1 MESKASPREFR
12 RTSPSLHD
20 GHESHVDYRVL
31 FGLLILSLVVYAPL
45 LGRWPISGDEFYTF
59 EDSSFSISKMLS
71 FNSRPLY
78 FIVCHY
84 LLKWN
89 PGLPVELVIRLPAML
104 AASLVAPSLYFFL
117 PKGRFAHV
125 GVLAGLIAVFNPWL
139 FEMSQFGRYYAF
151 VIFFATVA
159 TLAALRW
166 VEERRRVWPI
176 LFIVSGL
183 FAAVSHPPAVLII
196 PGGILA
202 WLAAGFRENPD
213 AVMRLVKKYGAMA
226 AAAVV
231 VAAAIGVY
239 LLRDLLSEWFGAKLG
254 DFGNSNP
261 KDIVLAL
268 AILGGLSW
276 WSLALIPMLRFPS
289 AWSKQD
295 VFLVTMLVGSTA
307 PLLMLTPFGGGVAA
321 RYFLYCLPCM
331 FLLAA
336 QHWQQIDERLPTF
349 GYRLA
354 FGCAL
359 FAFNVPY
366 LLSIAVDGNHFDNRQ
381 VARAIES
388 MGIENPMIY
397 ASSHRLVDYYLNDEF
412 EIQSEREDDLGLFEN
427 GVPREFLERAIK
439 KAAEQNRPLLLVSR
453 QDRTLMSDDDQEWL
467 YARFAVVRTIET
479 ARYDHRRFR
488 VVVYQ
493 YRPAPGATKNVAG
506 QYTANDIMHEE
517 IEMLP

>member
-1 MESKASPREFR
+1 VENKTPP
-12 RTSPSLHD
+12 PSLQD
-20 GHESHVDYRVL
+20 RTESRIDYRVL
-31 FGLLILSLVVYAPL
+31 FGLWILSLALYAPL
-45 LGRWPISGDEFYTF
+45 LGRWCISGDEFYTF

-89 PGLPVELVIRLPAML
+89 PGLPVELIIRLPAMF

-117 PKGRFAHV
+117 PRHRFAHA
-125 GVLAGLIAVFNPWL
+125 GILAGLIAIFNPLL

-151 VIFFATVA
+151 VIFFATIA
-159 TLAALRW
+159 TLAAIRW
-166 VEERRRVWPI
+166 LEEPRKRWPI
-176 LFIVSGL
+176 LFFTSGL
-183 FAAVSHPPAVLII
+183 LAAVSHPPAVLLI

-202 WLAAGFRENPD
+202 WLVAGFHENPE
-213 AVMRLVKKYGAMA
+213 AVKRLLKKYGATMA
-226 AAAVV
+226 VMALVAV
-231 VAAAIGVY
+231 AIGGY
-239 LLRDLLSEWFGAKLG
+239 LLRDLFTEWFGAKIG
-254 DFGNSNP
+254 DFGNSNA

-276 WSLALIPMLRFPS
+276 WSLALVPMLRFPS

-336 QHWQQIDERLPTF
+336 HHWRQIDERLPSL

-354 FGCAL
+354 LGCIL
-359 FAFNVPY
+359 FSFNVPY
-366 LLSIAVDGNHFDNRQ
+366 LLSIAVDGNHFDNRK
-381 VARAIES
+381 VARAIEG
-388 MGIENPMIY
+388 MGIKNPMIF
-397 ASSHRLVDYYLNDEF
+397 ASSHRLVDYYLDDEF
-412 EIQSEREDDLGLFEN
+412 EIQPKNEDDLALFEN
-427 GVPREFLERAIK
+427 GVPREFIEQAIA
-439 KAAEQNRPLLLVSR
+439 KASAENRPLLLVSR
-453 QDRTLMSDDDQEWL
+453 QDRTLMSDEDQQWL
-467 YARFAVVRTIET
+467 YARFAVVRTVET

-488 VVVYQ
+488 VIVYH
-493 YRPAPGATKNVAG
+493 YRPMKSVATENVG
-506 QYTANDIMHEE
+506 GHYTTTEDPQAVVEAI
-517 IEMLP
+517 P